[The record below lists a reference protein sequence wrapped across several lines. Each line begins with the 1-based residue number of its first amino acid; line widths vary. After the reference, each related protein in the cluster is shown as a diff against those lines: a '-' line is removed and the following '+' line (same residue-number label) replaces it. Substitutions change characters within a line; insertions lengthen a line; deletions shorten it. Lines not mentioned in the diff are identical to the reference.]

1 MIPLLFA
8 AAVAGAPAS
17 PSITAFVVKGA
28 ETPACAKLLTQ
39 TAAPDGTPFKK
50 LDELPEAV
58 QEHAVWR
65 TVGGCPVREVVW
77 QGQTYYVGSSNP
89 VLDSGPLT
97 GNHLRRYDHVPDNGP
112 DGPGPHPF

>member
-8 AAVAGAPAS
+8 AAVAGTPAN

-28 ETPACAKLLTQ
+28 GTPACAKLLTQ
-39 TAAPDGTPFKK
+39 TTAPDGTPFKK
-50 LDELPEAV
+50 LGELPDAV

-77 QGQTYYVGSSNP
+77 NGQTYYVGSSNP

-97 GNHLRRYDHVPDNGP
+97 GSRMRRYSAAPDNTP
-112 DGPGPHPF
+112 NK

>member
-17 PSITAFVVKGA
+17 PPIATFVRKGDA
-28 ETPACAKLLTQ
+28 TPACAKLLTQ
-39 TAAPDGTPFKK
+39 TVAPDGTPFKK
-50 LDELPEAV
+50 LDELPPEV

-77 QGQTYYVGSSNP
+77 GGQTYYVGGSNP
-89 VLDSGPLT
+89 IVQAGPDT
-97 GNHLRRYDHVPDNGP
+97 GSRIRRYSTAP
-112 DGPGPHPF
+112 DGR